1 MARGAEP
8 ADDTVLGRQL
18 IDVRRPPSADFQGSP
33 QNNTTEVVTTTATA
47 WLQLRLKKHY
57 LFALSLHKPSL
68 SFAQSLHGR
77 LLLLLRLSL
86 PLCSLARTV
95 SSRFPPPPRLS
106 SPVRYRT
113 CVVMYTACFV
123 RGDFGIRR
131 GRPHT
136 RQPGQTDRQNS
147 VGLRSDTAPRGAR
160 RLVRIQ
166 NLTSVGFGVAGY
178 PHI

>member
-113 CVVMYTACFV
+113 CVVMYTACLCKG
-123 RGDFGIRR
+123 RICR
-131 GRPHT
+131 GRPQQLA
-136 RQPGQTDRQNS
+136 RTDRQ
-147 VGLRSDTAPRGAR
+147 T
-160 RLVRIQ
+160 
-166 NLTSVGFGVAGY
+166 
-178 PHI
+178 

>member
-95 SSRFPPPPRLS
+95 SSRYKRCE
-106 SPVRYRT
+106 VRFTPAKLKLRYS
-113 CVVMYTACFV
+113 YL
-123 RGDFGIRR
+123 GR
-131 GRPHT
+131 GRA
-136 RQPGQTDRQNS
+136 NLS
-147 VGLRSDTAPRGAR
+147 VSSTLNK
-160 RLVRIQ
+160 V
-166 NLTSVGFGVAGY
+166 
-178 PHI
+178 